1 LGLSGA
7 ARLERQR
14 RSAGHLQRT
23 PARGDVISVLFILF
37 LLCLLAFSFY
47 WFPRIKLNVA
57 TGFGP
62 DRDCTAV
69 PNGEQTSPAVRADFA
84 I

>member
-1 LGLSGA
+1 
-7 ARLERQR
+7 
-14 RSAGHLQRT
+14 
-23 PARGDVISVLFILF
+23 VISVLFILF

-69 PNGEQTSPAVRADFA
+69 PNGEQTSLAVRADFA